1 MSDKKGNLIVKIIII
16 ILICVFDLLWSAHF
30 IYGWKQAGT
39 VILVRDASQDIPGI
53 LKQNVIVAAM
63 PVVLL
68 ISFVAILKGRFMD
81 EMYMRLS
88 RDEKVRIVQTRIIIL
103 PAVVLA
109 GIAAYAF
116 ATKSDK
122 ITVIYSLLYYV
133 MFIAFT
139 EEFVVRDVC
148 IISA

>member
-1 MSDKKGNLIVKIIII
+1 
-16 ILICVFDLLWSAHF
+16 
-30 IYGWKQAGT
+30 
-39 VILVRDASQDIPGI
+39 
-53 LKQNVIVAAM
+53 
-63 PVVLL
+63 
-68 ISFVAILKGRFMD
+68 MD

-103 PAVVLA
+103 LAVVLA

-139 EEFVVRDVC
+139 EEFVVRDVYYIC
-148 IISA
+148 LK

>member
-103 PAVVLA
+103 LAVVLA

>member
-16 ILICVFDLLWSAHF
+16 ILICVFDLLWSEHF

-103 PAVVLA
+103 LAVVLA

>member
-103 PAVVLA
+103 LVVVLA

>member
-103 PAVVLA
+103 LAVVLA

-148 IISA
+148 IIFA

>member
-103 PAVVLA
+103 PEVVLA